1 MHGGKDKKLTVF
13 TKNMQA
19 KKPGLEIETNLES
32 DPMLKTHPPNT
43 ASLHS

>member
-19 KKPGLEIETNLES
+19 KKPGLEIETNLDN
-32 DPMLKTHPPNT
+32 DPMMKTHPLGSG
-43 ASLHS
+43 SLHS